1 MRQSEYTTFYERRGN
16 VKYPVTH
23 RGRAIYERDGVL
35 TDSISGLRFDTK
47 LADGEDAL
55 RKEIDDNWPRMH
67 RHLRTQPRLLW
78 RSKAG
83 GVVTVNGKVIATKED
98 TRHDTRHGQRN

>member
-16 VKYPVTH
+16 VKYPVRGKLYMIH
-23 RGRAIYERDGVL
+23 RGRAVYERDGVL
-35 TDSISGLRFDTK
+35 TDGISGIRFDTK
-47 LADGEDAL
+47 LSDGEDAL

-67 RHLRTQPRLLW
+67 RHLRTQPRLCW

-83 GVVTVNGKVIATKED
+83 NVITVNGKVIATKEEI
-98 TRHDTRHGQRN
+98 HE